1 MRDPKANRPLFQDA
15 DNLPG
20 RAPIIGTGSGTGNG
34 TGAGP
39 VVLNAQALQALS
51 HLGGDFISPRM
62 LCSLWRLG
70 ESAVVFAIGAS
81 LWGLEALPAQ
91 TGILA
96 GIGAA
101 AAGAAVGAAILTSAH
116 TYELSFL
123 KSFALRLWRVAV
135 GLGLAV
141 GLVASALYFLSSA
154 TFNAFPFVTW
164 YLALLGVIV
173 PARLILGHNLR
184 HWARNGR
191 MERRALIVGGGKNAE
206 TLIRGLEMQP
216 GNDIRICGIF
226 DDRNDR
232 RSPPLVAGY
241 PKLGTI
247 AELVEFARR
256 TRIDMLIVTLPLSA
270 EQRLLVL
277 LKQLWVLPLD
287 IRLAAHAGE
296 LKFRPRTYSYVGSL
310 PLIDVVDRPLADW
323 DAIAKRALDVTAALF
338 AILLLS
344 PVMAAAAIAVKL
356 DSPGPVIF
364 RQKRHGFNN
373 QVVQIFKFRSLYH
386 EMSDPDAKQ
395 IVTKNDRRVTRVGA
409 FIRKTSI
416 DELPQLFN
424 VLRGDL
430 ALVGPRPHAVHAKSS
445 RDETFTEI
453 VDGYFG
459 RHKVKP
465 GITGWA
471 QIHGWRG
478 EIDEPEKLVKRFEFD
493 LFYIEN
499 WSLLLDVYILA
510 MTPLSLF
517 RTKAAY

>member
-1 MRDPKANRPLFQDA
+1 MEDFEVSRPPFEDA
-15 DNLPG
+15 V
-20 RAPIIGTGSGTGNG
+20 RRSERGSP
-34 TGAGP
+34 AGSATQAT
-39 VVLNAQALQALS
+39 LNAEALRALA
-51 HLGGDFISPRM
+51 HLDNDFISPRM

-70 ESAVVFAIGAS
+70 EAALVFLLGA
-81 LWGLEALPAQ
+81 LVWGLRQDGGGWLLPIGTA
-91 TGILA
+91 LA
-96 GIGAA
+96 G
-101 AAGAAVGAAILTSAH
+101 AVIAAAILTAAH
-116 TYELSFL
+116 AYELAFL
-123 KSFALRLWRVAV
+123 RASALRLWRVVA
-135 GLGLAV
+135 GLGLATLPIAAACDV
-141 GLVASALYFLSSA
+141 LSPAGANPFPA
-154 TFNAFPFVTW
+154 TVW
-164 YLALLGVIV
+164 YLASLVVIL
-173 PARLILGHNLR
+173 PARLILGFNLR
-184 HWARNGR
+184 RWARNGR

-206 TLIRGLEMQP
+206 ALIRGLEMQP

-226 DDRNDR
+226 DDRGDR

-270 EQRLLVL
+270 EERLLAL

-296 LKFRPRTYSYVGSL
+296 LKFRPRTYSYVGSV

-323 DAIAKRALDVTAALF
+323 DAIAKRALDIVAASA
-338 AILLLS
+338 AIVLLS
-344 PVMAAAAIAVKL
+344 PLMAAAAIAVKL

-373 QVVQIFKFRSLYH
+373 QAVEIFKFRSLH
-386 EMSDPDAKQ
+386 HAMSDPEARQ
-395 IVTKNDRRVTRVGA
+395 IVTRNDSRVTRVGA

-430 ALVGPRPHAVHAKSS
+430 SIVGPRPHAIHAKSS

-493 LFYIEN
+493 LYYIEN
-499 WSLLLDVYILA
+499 WSLLLDLYILA
-510 MTPLSLF
+510 MTPISLF